1 MNELDFKSMPKWM
14 PEALEIM
21 MLIEVWAKAYEV
33 PREAIIRQIPIAYAW
48 SQSNGKKAPK
58 KHIVRFLFTWMK
70 SAKRWGNLAPREP
83 NRLWKEVI
91 PKEED
96 IYVP

>member
-1 MNELDFKSMPKWM
+1 M
-14 PEALEIM
+14 A
-21 MLIEVWAKAYEV
+21 LIESWARAYEV

-48 SQSNGKKAPK
+48 SQSNKNKGPRTQ
-58 KHIVRFLFTWMK
+58 ITRFLFTWMRH
-70 SAKRWGNLAPREP
+70 AKKYGNLGTKEP